1 MRSIEIEYDCRQC
14 EGKLGVLCGCW
25 AFNLWMDGGMLMFV
39 HASSV
44 LVAIPFMML
53 HRATVSTVF
62 HSSC

>member
-1 MRSIEIEYDCRQC
+1 MTADSVRGSLVCCAGAGLLTYEWI
-14 EGKLGVLCGCW
+14 
-25 AFNLWMDGGMLMFV
+25 GGMLMFV